1 MNAES
6 EKRRFESAMVWN
18 FASLAVL
25 GVSGIALNLLIGRLY
40 DAATLG
46 VFNQALAAYIFFSQA
61 AVGGIDRSALK
72 EVAAHAH
79 DPSRLR
85 GIIWG
90 ALTPTLLLAALVTL
104 AFWLARTPIAAFL
117 DSPGTATGIA
127 AATPGLFFF
136 ALNKVLLGVVNGLN
150 RMRAFAIYQSLRY
163 IGILACLAGFALLDT
178 ERVRGNELAFV
189 FTFAEAVLFLVLAVE
204 VGLQMRGF
212 GPSRAG
218 DWIGK
223 HLVFGIKSAGSGVL
237 LELNAR
243 VDVLMIGYYLEDR
256 MVGVY
261 TFAAMV
267 AEGMYQLLVVLQN
280 MYNPVL
286 ARHLAL
292 RSTGSTGSTGEL
304 EAIIQRGRRNTWAGV
319 FVVGVAAAFIY
330 PWPFDWLAGNPA
342 IGESTRA
349 FQALVLGI
357 VLCAGLIPFAQILLM
372 AGRPGWHTLYMASAV
387 AFNILGNA
395 LLIPVLGIVG
405 AALATSASMLL
416 SILVLRLITRQQIG
430 VRL

>member
-212 GPSRAG
+212 GPSHAG

-292 RSTGSTGSTGEL
+292 RSTGEL
-304 EAIIQRGRRNTWAGV
+304 EALIRRGRRNTWAGV

-416 SILVLRLITRQQIG
+416 SIFVLRLITRQQLG

>member
-1 MNAES
+1 MSSDAE
-6 EKRRFESAMVWN
+6 KQRFEAAMAWN

-40 DAATLG
+40 NAETLG

-79 DPSRLR
+79 DPARLR
-85 GIIWG
+85 GIVLG
-90 ALTPTLLLAALVTL
+90 ALYPTALLAGVMTL
-104 AFWLARTPIAAFL
+104 AFWLARHPIATFL

-163 IGILACLAGFALLDT
+163 IGILACLAAFAVEDT
-178 ERVRGNELAFV
+178 SRVRGDQLSFV
-189 FTFAEAVLFLVLAVE
+189 FTFAESLLFLVLAVE
-204 VGLQMRGF
+204 VGVQMRGW
-212 GPSRAG
+212 SASAAG
-218 DWIGK
+218 EWCTK
-223 HLVFGIKSAGSGVL
+223 HLVFGVKSAASGVL

-256 MVGVY
+256 LVGVY

-280 MYNPVL
+280 MYNPVI

-292 RSTGSTGSTGEL
+292 GGTAEL
-304 EAIIQRGRRNTWAGV
+304 EGIIQRGKRNTWIGV
-319 FVVGVAAAFIY
+319 FLVGTAAAFIY
-330 PWPFDWLAGNPA
+330 PWPFDWLVANPA
-342 IGESTRA
+342 IDESTRA
-349 FQALVLGI
+349 FQGLVLGI
-357 VLCAGLIPFAQILLM
+357 VLSAGLIPFAQILLM
-372 AGRPGWHTLYMASAV
+372 AGHPGWHTLYMGSAV
-387 AFNILGNA
+387 GFNILGNA
-395 LLIPVLGIVG
+395 LLIPHMGILG
-405 AALATSASMLL
+405 AALATSAAMLL
-416 SILVLRLITRQQIG
+416 SMIVLRVIVRRQTG
-430 VRL
+430 MRL

>member
-1 MNAES
+1 MSADPQQ
-6 EKRRFESAMVWN
+6 RRFESAMVWN

-61 AVGGIDRSALK
+61 AVGGLDRSALK
-72 EVAAHAH
+72 EVASHAH
-79 DPSRLR
+79 DPARLR
-85 GIIWG
+85 GIVLG
-90 ALTPTLLLAALVTL
+90 ALAPTLLLASLVTL
-104 AFWLARTPIAAFL
+104 AFWLARTPIADFL

-178 ERVRGNELAFV
+178 ERVRGDQLAFV

-204 VGLQMRGF
+204 VGLQMRGWA
-212 GPSRAG
+212 PSRAG
-218 DWIGK
+218 EWIGK
-223 HLVFGIKSAGSGVL
+223 HLVFGLKSAGSGVL

-292 RSTGSTGSTGEL
+292 RSTGSTGEL
-304 EAIIQRGRRNTWAGV
+304 EALIRRGQRNTWAGV
-319 FVVGVAAAFIY
+319 FVVGLAAALIY

-342 IGESTRA
+342 IEESTRA

-372 AGRPGWHTLYMASAV
+372 AGHPGWHTLYMASAV

-416 SILVLRLITRQQIG
+416 SILVLRVLTRRQIG